1 MVSIA
6 VEARDDDPITVIGDD
21 GRGGDGSGLDRLGVH
36 VDGRPGPARG
46 P

>member
-21 GRGGDGSGLDRLGVH
+21 GRGRDGRGLNGLGVH